1 LEPPNG
7 GRKVKEVIAMTIS
20 KEAVDATPNGATPNG
35 ATQLEASAQ
44 GEVSE
49 RATKADEFESTRLT
63 YGFKLLLFGLG
74 SILVM
79 FVLVTVHL
87 GDRFDTAASVL
98 SLITTTT
105 TVIGTLVGFYF
116 GAQVG
121 ASGFARA
128 DINRQETTQQAQQ
141 IAQQAT
147 QQAQQTAR
155 QAVTTIGVVGERA
168 KRAEVD
174 NGRKG

>member
-1 LEPPNG
+1 
-7 GRKVKEVIAMTIS
+7 VEVGTRS
-20 KEAVDATPNGATPNG
+20 
-35 ATQLEASAQ
+35 
-44 GEVSE
+44 EVSE
-49 RATKADEFESTRLT
+49 RAAKVEDFESRRLT
-63 YGFKLLLFGLG
+63 YGFRLLLAGLS

-79 FVLVTVHL
+79 FVLITVLL

-105 TVIGTLVGFYF
+105 TIIGTLVGFYF
-116 GAQVG
+116 GAQIG

-128 DINRQETTQQAQQ
+128 DLNRQETAQHAQQ
-141 IAQQAT
+141 MAQQAT

-155 QAVTTIGVVGERA
+155 QAVEAVRVVGAGA
-168 KRAEVD
+168 KKAEVG

>member
-1 LEPPNG
+1 
-7 GRKVKEVIAMTIS
+7 MTIG
-20 KEAVDATPNGATPNG
+20 KEAVGATPNGATPNG
-35 ATQLEASAQ
+35 ATQLGAGAQ

-79 FVLVTVHL
+79 FVLVTVQL

-98 SLITTTT
+98 SLIPTTT

-128 DINRQETTQQAQQ
+128 DINRQETAQQAQQ

-155 QAVTTIGVVGERA
+155 QAVTTIGVVRQG
-168 KRAEVD
+168 AEKAAVG
-174 NGRKG
+174 NGQNG